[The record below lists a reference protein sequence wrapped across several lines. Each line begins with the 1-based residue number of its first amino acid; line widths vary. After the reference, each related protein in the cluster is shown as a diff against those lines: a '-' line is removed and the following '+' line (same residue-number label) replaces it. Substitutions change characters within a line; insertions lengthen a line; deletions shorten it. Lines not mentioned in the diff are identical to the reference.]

1 MQPGLFDLEF
11 RLDKI
16 DATGDPLKKLNDMLD
31 WEIFRRDIERARD
44 LDKERKSP
52 AGRKAFDAV
61 LMFKVVILQSL
72 YGLSDD
78 ATEYQILDRLSFM
91 RFLGLKQGQR
101 VPDAKTIWLFRDQLT
116 GAEALDKLFARFD
129 GWLAKRGYSAKRGQI
144 VDASIVPAP
153 VQHNTR
159 EENEAIKRGETPAA
173 WEDHPAKLC
182 QKDTD
187 AAWTKKNSK
196 TYFGYKNHVNVDVK
210 HKLIRAWAVTNAAV
224 HDSLMLPVL
233 LDANNSSSK
242 VYGDSA
248 YRSKQAEEE
257 LIEEG
262 YRSEIH
268 RKGSRGRTL
277 SEREQQGNITKSRIR
292 ARVEHVFG
300 VMSRRAGGKIV
311 RAVGWARARMK
322 IGLRNLAYNVDRYA
336 MLQSRAG

>member
-16 DATGDPLKKLNDMLD
+16 DASGDPLKKLNDMLD
-31 WEIFRRDIERARD
+31 WEIFRRDLEAARAM
-44 LDKERKSP
+44 DKERKSS
-52 AGRKAFDAV
+52 AGRKPYDTV
-61 LMFKVVILQSL
+61 RMFKILILQSL

-78 ATEYQILDRLSFM
+78 TTEYQILDRLSFM
-91 RFLGLKQGQR
+91 RFLGLKQGEA

-116 GAEALDKLFARFD
+116 RAEALDKLFARFD
-129 GWLAKRGYSAKRGQI
+129 GYLIKRGYSAKRGQI

-159 EENEAIKRGETPAA
+159 EENQTIKRGETPPA
-173 WEDHPAKLC
+173 WEEHPAKLC

-196 TYFGYKNHVNVDVK
+196 SYFGYKNHVSVDVK
-210 HKLIRAWAVTNAAV
+210 HKLIRAWEVTNAAV

-242 VYGDSA
+242 VYGDAA
-248 YRSKQAEEE
+248 YRSEQAEKE
-257 LIEEG
+257 LVEDG
-262 YRSEIH
+262 YCSEIH
-268 RKGSRGRTL
+268 RKGARGRAL
-277 SEREQQGNITKSRIR
+277 SEREKQGNKTKSRIR

-300 VMSRRAGGKIV
+300 VMSRRAGGKLV

-336 MLQSRAG
+336 MLESRAS

>member
-16 DATGDPLKKLNDMLD
+16 DASGDPLKKLNDMLG

-52 AGRKAFDAV
+52 AGRKPFDAV
-61 LMFKVVILQSL
+61 LMFKTLILQSL

-78 ATEYQILDRLSFM
+78 MTEYQILDRLSFM
-91 RFLGLKQGQR
+91 RFLGLKQGQP

-116 GAEALDKLFARFD
+116 QADALDKLFSRFD

-159 EENEAIKRGETPAA
+159 EENEALRRGETPTA

-196 TYFGYKNHVNVDVK
+196 TYFGYKNHVNVDVQ
-210 HKLIRAWAVTNAAV
+210 HKLIRAWEVTSAAV

-248 YRSKQAEEE
+248 YRSKQTEQD
-257 LIEEG
+257 LVEEG
-262 YRSEIH
+262 YCSEIH
-268 RKGSRGRTL
+268 RKGSRGRKL
-277 SEREQQGNITKSRIR
+277 SEREKQGNKTKSRIR

-311 RAVGWARARMK
+311 RAVSWARARTR

-336 MLQSRAG
+336 MLESRAG